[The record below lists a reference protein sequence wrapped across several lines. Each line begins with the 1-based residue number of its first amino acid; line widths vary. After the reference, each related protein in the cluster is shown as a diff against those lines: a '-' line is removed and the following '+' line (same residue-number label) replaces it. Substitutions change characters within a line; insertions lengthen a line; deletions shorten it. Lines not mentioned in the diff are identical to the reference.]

1 MLYSLRCRRR
11 ALSRAPFHA
20 RRTIRH
26 VDRIIV
32 LHQGRVVEDG
42 SHEELLARHDYYYR
56 LYQLQ
61 FAGQGLATA
70 AGIPR
75 G

>member
-1 MLYSLRCRRR
+1 M
-11 ALSRAPFHA
+11 
-20 RRTIRH
+20 
-26 VDRIIV
+26 VK
-32 LHQGRVVEDG
+32 DG

-61 FAGQGLATA
+61 FAGQGLAPA
-70 AGIPR
+70 AGIPK